1 MNSSSQAAGPG
12 PAARREVKPSG
23 PTVEVGLPD
32 TTSRTKPPHLR
43 AARGMVGL
51 VVNQRG
57 EGNARSS

>member
-1 MNSSSQAAGPG
+1 MKLLPPQ
-12 PAARREVKPSG
+12 RILCLDVREVKPSG